1 MAQFVKRIEGSGA
14 RPSLTAL
21 FAVRFFKLNYY
32 YFALR
37 YLLDSGSFLFEVLVL
52 NAVIHWTVRCRQ
64 MQCDKGRTILAA
76 ALLAPDVHTG
86 NEILARVLGFR
97 SCNDSTE
104 ITFEFGM
111 VGFQRV
117 TREVEAQN
125 VLFFFHSSPFAPRR
139 NFLNR
144 HFVGRLFSEE
154 AELVGCLFIFLS
166 RLHDNVSIFKPLT
179 AIRLNGIKDTGH
191 RKDLNNLLRDELRAH
206 PFDEIKGILERTVLV
221 SFGLDGFCRSRTYT
235 F

>member
-1 MAQFVKRIEGSGA
+1 
-14 RPSLTAL
+14 
-21 FAVRFFKLNYY
+21 
-32 YFALR
+32 
-37 YLLDSGSFLFEVLVL
+37 
-52 NAVIHWTVRCRQ
+52 
-64 MQCDKGRTILAA
+64 
-76 ALLAPDVHTG
+76 
-86 NEILARVLGFR
+86 
-97 SCNDSTE
+97 
-104 ITFEFGM
+104 M

-206 PFDEIKGILERTVLV
+206 PFDEIKGILERTFLSLSALMASAGAEPTPFKAPKPIRISIVL
-221 SFGLDGFCRSRTYT
+221 GLV
-235 F
+235 